1 MFMRLSTI
9 HPGRMAAAIVALGS
23 SMSAAAS
30 EAIGAPTMPPVI
42 DTGDVLNVVTN
53 LAFIIVA
60 VVVMAW
66 LYRRAQRMQNGNAD
80 IIHIL
85 ATQTVGPKERVLL
98 VEVAGQQL
106 VLGLTASQIRTLHVL
121 DQPLIQEQPQTP
133 ATGFAE
139 RLRTAMKGSRA

>member
-1 MFMRLSTI
+1 MVIKPSTI
-9 HPGRMAAAIVALGS
+9 SPGRTVAAIVALGT

-30 EAIGAPTMPPVI
+30 ETIGAPMVPPVI

-53 LAFIIVA
+53 LAFIVVA
-60 VVVMAW
+60 VLVMAW
-66 LYRRAQRMQNGNAD
+66 LYRRAQRMKNQNGSV
-80 IIHIL
+80 IHIL
-85 ATQTVGPKERVLL
+85 ATQPVGPKERVLL

-121 DQPLIQEQPQTP
+121 DQPLIQEQPRTP

-139 RLRTAMKGSRA
+139 RLRTAMKGSQA